1 MGIAPNPLFP
11 EKSPNFYEARL
22 ASGLPGE
29 RGPLRFE
36 EGVATDTDV
45 PRDFG
50 MGVAQGSPNPARPS
64 HNSKV
69 DTKYAEETMA
79 QRAHVGS
86 ASWIEAPTV
95 LAEFADG
102 SFAGYG
108 EPRYDRA
115 FNDGTRS
122 QRLNATVVSW

>member
-1 MGIAPNPLFP
+1 MAIAPNPLFP
-11 EKSPNFYEARL
+11 EKSPNFYERRL

-36 EGVATDTDV
+36 EGVATDTDI
-45 PRDFG
+45 PSDFG
-50 MGVAQGSPNPARPS
+50 VGVAQGQPNPARPG
-64 HNSKV
+64 HNAKV
-69 DTKYAEETMA
+69 DTKYADETMQ

-115 FNDGTRS
+115 FNDGTRA
-122 QRLNATVVSW
+122 QRLNPTVVNW